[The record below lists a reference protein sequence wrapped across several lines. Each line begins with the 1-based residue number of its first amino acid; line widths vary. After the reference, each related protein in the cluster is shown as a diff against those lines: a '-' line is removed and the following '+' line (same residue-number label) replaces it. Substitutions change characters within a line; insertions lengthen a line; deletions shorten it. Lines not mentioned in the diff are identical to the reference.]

1 MLEVIDIV
9 NRVARALGF
18 LVIGAFVGW
27 LIVVAID
34 TTARACHQRRLQRKV
49 RDRQMGDPWDDEP

>member
-9 NRVARALGF
+9 NRVARGLGF

-27 LIVVAID
+27 FIIVAID
-34 TTARACHQRRLQRKV
+34 ATARACHQRRQQRKK
-49 RDRQMGDPWDDEP
+49 RERMEDPWDDEP